1 MSSVSPKDIKKLRDT
16 TGAGFMD
23 CKKALIN
30 TKSDINLAIDWL
42 RKNGVATAEKKG
54 ARTATDG
61 LIAIDCNDTEG
72 SIIEI
77 NSETDF
83 VARNKEFQDFVS
95 EISKISFNLK
105 GNLDKINDAMYK
117 PASDTVSN
125 YLINLISKIG
135 EKITIRRTKYI
146 KSDNG
151 FIGTYIHNVEKDNM
165 GKIGVI
171 LSVSTNISKNKID
184 NFLKSISMH
193 IAATSPISLNIDNLD
208 RKLVQKERE
217 IVMEQLKSSS
227 EKSKDQSILERIIDG
242 KMKKFYNE
250 VVLLEQKF
258 IIDEKIKVGEYIKA
272 HSQELGGDLSI
283 IEFIRFKVG
292 EGLE

>member
-23 CKKALIN
+23 CKNALIN

-61 LIAIDCNDTEG
+61 LIAIDSNDTEG

-105 GNLDKINDAMYK
+105 GNIDKINAATYK

-135 EKITIRRTKYI
+135 EKISIRRAKYI

-171 LSVSTNISKNKID
+171 LSVSTNIPKNKID
-184 NFLKSISMH
+184 NFLKTISMH
-193 IAATSPISLNIDNLD
+193 IAATSPISLNINNLD
-208 RKLVQKERE
+208 KKLVQKERE
-217 IVMEQLKSSS
+217 IVLEQLKSSS
-227 EKSKDQSILERIIDG
+227 GKSKDQSILEKIIDG

-250 VVLLEQKF
+250 VVLLEQNF
-258 IIDEKIKVGEYIKA
+258 IIDDKIKVGEYIKS
-272 HSQELGGDLSI
+272 HSKELGGDLSI
-283 IEFIRFKVG
+283 NEFIRFKVG